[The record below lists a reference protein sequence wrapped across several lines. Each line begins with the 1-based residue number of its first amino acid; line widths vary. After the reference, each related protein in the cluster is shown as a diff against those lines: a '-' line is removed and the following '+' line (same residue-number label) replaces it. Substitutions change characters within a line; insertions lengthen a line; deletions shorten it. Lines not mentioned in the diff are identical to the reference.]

1 MRWLKLII
9 PLLLI
14 HVISLGQKGKPAMDQ
29 LTLFSPAFSEGATI
43 PKKFT
48 CEGSDTSPPLE
59 WNQAPHE
66 TQSIAVSCIDP
77 DAPMGD
83 WIHWIVW
90 NIPPEWKGLE
100 EGVDPNAQFPFTQG
114 RNSWGVTGYGGPCPP
129 KGHGAHRY
137 FFKVYFLDVPKLEL
151 SPKATWKDLE
161 RAMNGHILAEGK
173 TMGRNERK

>member
-1 MRWLKLII
+1 
-9 PLLLI
+9 
-14 HVISLGQKGKPAMDQ
+14 MDQ

-48 CEGSDTSPPLE
+48 CEGSDTSPPLK
-59 WNQAPHE
+59 WNQAPRE

-90 NIPPEWKGLE
+90 NIPPDWKGLD
-100 EGVDPNAQFPFTQG
+100 EGIDPKRQSPFTQG
-114 RNSWGVTGYGGPCPP
+114 MNSWGVTGYGGPCPP

-151 SPKATWKDLE
+151 SHKATWKDLE
-161 RAMNGHILAEGK
+161 RAMDGHILAEGK
-173 TMGRNERK
+173 TMGRYERK